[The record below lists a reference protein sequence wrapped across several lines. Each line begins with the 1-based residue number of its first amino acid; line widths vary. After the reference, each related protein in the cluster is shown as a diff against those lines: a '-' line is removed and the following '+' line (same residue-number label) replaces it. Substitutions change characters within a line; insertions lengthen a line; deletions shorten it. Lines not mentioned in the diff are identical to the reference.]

1 MLNLDEIRQ
10 EFPVVERWLYLNHAA
25 VSPISRRVR
34 TTIEGFVQ
42 DHHENAAMHT
52 REWEARHDAVRHL
65 AARLVNA
72 GPDEIAFVKNTSEGL
87 SFAANGIEWKHGDN
101 VVITNVEF
109 PANVYPWLN
118 LQRRGVEVRFVA
130 ERSGRVAVDDIRA
143 AVDARTRAVSLSL
156 VEYGNGFRN
165 DIASIGALCREHGI
179 LFIVDGIQ
187 ALGALQFDLKETP
200 VDILTA
206 DAHKWLMGPEGIGM
220 FYCSR
225 EVMDRITLYEVG
237 WHTVAHAEDYAT
249 YDFTLAPDARRFE
262 CGTLNTVGIYGLGAA
277 LELILDVGI
286 EVIEERLRVLTDGL
300 IEGLRR
306 KDYRILSPRGDD
318 EWSGIV
324 TFASDRYS
332 VQDLHKTLR
341 SQNIITARR
350 GGGVRV
356 SPHYYNTEDELRRV
370 VEALP

>member
-25 VSPISRRVR
+25 VSPISRRVC
-34 TTIEGFVQ
+34 TAIEALVR
-42 DHHENAAMHT
+42 DHNEHAAMHT
-52 REWEARHDAVRHL
+52 REWEARHAEVRGL
-65 AARLVNA
+65 AAQLINA
-72 GPDEIAFVKNTSEGL
+72 GPEEIAFVKNTSEGL
-87 SFAANGIEWKHGDN
+87 SMAANGIDWREGEN
-101 VVITNVEF
+101 VVITDVEF

-118 LQRRGVEVRFVA
+118 LKGRGVDVRFVA
-130 ERSGRVAVDDIRA
+130 ERNGRIGADDIRA
-143 AVDARTRAVSLSL
+143 AVDARTRAVSISL

-165 DIASIGALCREHGI
+165 DIATIGALCRERGI

-187 ALGALQFDLKETP
+187 ALGALRFDLAETP

-206 DAHKWLMGPEGIGM
+206 DAHKWLMGPEGIGL

-225 EVMDRITLYEVG
+225 QVMDRISLYEVG

-277 LELILDVGI
+277 LELILEVGI
-286 EVIEERLRVLTDGL
+286 DVIQSRLRVLTDGL
-300 IEGLRR
+300 IEGLRS
-306 KDYRILSPRGDD
+306 KGYRILSPRGDG

-324 TFASDRYS
+324 TFASERYP
-332 VQDLHKTLR
+332 VPDLHKTLR